1 MNGRFAQLRLIV
13 TISCVVMLA
22 ACQFAAPKDSDTL
35 GRMNE
40 MLSEAVHTHPQSQVE
55 PTQVPK
61 LGKKPPSEVSA
72 ALVPPIELSLPADVL
87 AVPAQPRFDVS
98 VNKAPAREFL
108 MGLVE
113 GTSYNMVVHPDV
125 SGTVSLTLKNV
136 TIPEVMQTLRDVY
149 GYEYEAANSGY
160 RVLPARLQSRV
171 YLLDYLN
178 LVRRGKS
185 QTLVVSGQLRNGK
198 NSSNRDGSSGS
209 GAVVSGKSS
218 SSAVVSGS
226 LVDTQTETD
235 LWSELRTAL
244 ESIVRPGGDRTVVVN
259 PMTGVVVVRAMP
271 GELRDVER
279 FLGITQQN
287 VKRQVVLEAKILEVE
302 LNDSFQSGINWAA
315 LFKINGNPLIL
326 GQTGGGT
333 LFDTGASE
341 ILGNSGNLNPKAFVP
356 VDGTTTSA
364 FGGAFTA
371 SLQTGDFTSF
381 IELLETQGNVQV
393 LSSPRISTVNNQKAI
408 IKVGTDEFFVTD
420 ISTTTVTGGG
430 GTTTS
435 PDITLTPFFS
445 GIALDVTPQIDRRG
459 NVILH
464 IHPTVSEVF
473 DQTKPITIGDETLKV
488 PLALSNIRESDSIVS
503 AHSGQVVVI
512 GGLMKNETRDD
523 TGGTPF
529 LSDIPVVGKLFQHA
543 KRSSLKSELVI
554 LLRPI
559 VIDAP
564 GAWQDVLS
572 DSAGRIRDLSREI
585 QTGGQGWLRDRADE
599 DSGQ

>member
-1 MNGRFAQLRLIV
+1 MNGRFPRLKLIA
-13 TISCVVMLA
+13 TASCVVMLG
-22 ACQFAAPKDSDTL
+22 ACQFAAPKDGSTPES
-35 GRMNE
+35 MNE
-40 MLSEAVHTHPQSQVE
+40 ILSEAVQTQPQ
-55 PTQVPK
+55 TQVGSTQAPM
-61 LGKKPPSEVSA
+61 LENQPPREVSA
-72 ALVPPIELSLPADVL
+72 ALMPPIELSLSANEPALPD
-87 AVPAQPRFDVS
+87 QPRFDVS

-113 GTSYNMVVHPDV
+113 GTPYNMVVHPDV
-125 SGTVSLTLKNV
+125 SGAVSLTLKNV

-149 GYEYEAANSGY
+149 GYEYEAASSGY

-171 YLLDYLN
+171 YYLDYLN
-178 LVRRGKS
+178 LIRRGKS
-185 QTLVVSGQLRNGK
+185 QTLVVSGQLSNGK
-198 NSSNRDGSSGS
+198 DSSSGGDSKGSSAGS
-209 GAVVSGKSS
+209 
-218 SSAVVSGS
+218 VVSGS
-226 LVDTQTETD
+226 LVDTQIETD

-244 ESIVRPGGDRTVVVN
+244 ESIVRPSGDRTVVVS
-259 PMTGVVVVRAMP
+259 PITGVVVVRAMP
-271 GELRDVER
+271 GELRDVEK

-287 VKRQVVLEAKILEVE
+287 LKRQVVLEAKILEVK

-326 GQTGGGT
+326 GQSGGGA
-333 LFDTGASE
+333 LFNAGFSE
-341 ILGNSGNLNPKAFVP
+341 IKGNSGNLNPNAFVP
-356 VDGTTTSA
+356 VNGTTTSA

-393 LSSPRISTVNNQKAI
+393 LSSPRISSVNNQKAV

-459 NVILH
+459 GVLLH
-464 IHPTVSEVF
+464 IHPTVSEVL
-473 DQTKPITIGDETLKV
+473 DQTKTITIGNETQTV
-488 PLALSNIRESDSIVS
+488 PLALSNIRESDSIVF

-512 GGLMKNETRDD
+512 GGLMKNEIID
-523 TGGTPF
+523 TTAGTPL
-529 LSDIPVVGKLFQHA
+529 LSDIPVVGRLFQHTR
-543 KRSSLKSELVI
+543 RSSLKSELVI

-564 GAWQDVLS
+564 GTWQDVLS
-572 DSAGRIRDLSREI
+572 DSAGRIRNLSRDF
-585 QTGGQGWLRDRADE
+585 QTGSQGWLPGHMDGPA
-599 DSGQ
+599 GNK